1 MTKRRQCKL
10 MCIVAHPDDE
20 GQCAG
25 AIMRETRQDEWAVVV
40 WMTNGAKGWS
50 LPEKADHEKVIAVR
64 REEAKAALQIL
75 GAEGYWLDYEDS
87 ELAYNADVVLRVAS
101 VIRQYRPKIVI
112 THAQDTWHPDH
123 QATSRIVTEAVRLSG
138 SRLTMPEQP
147 PHHVKS
153 LYYFVGNRQ
162 TQPDFFLDVSDL
174 MDDKLAART
183 IHESQFPK
191 VAEER
196 YRAMATIWGAEAGVK
211 YAEAYLE
218 PRKRTVL
225 RLP

>member
-25 AIMRETRQDEWAVVV
+25 AIMRETRQGEWAVVV
-40 WMTNGAKGWS
+40 WMTNGDKGWS
-50 LPEKADHEKVIAVR
+50 LPDTPDHDTVIAVR
-64 REEAKAALQIL
+64 REEAKAALHIL

-87 ELAYNADVVLRVAS
+87 ELAYNPDTVLRVAS
-101 VIRQYRPKIVI
+101 IIRQYRPKIVV
-112 THAQDTWHPDH
+112 THGQDTWHTDH
-123 QATSRIVTEAVRLSG
+123 QATSRIVTEAVRMAEN
-138 SRLTMPEQP
+138 RLVLAELQP
-147 PHHVKS
+147 HSVKS
-153 LYYFVGNRQ
+153 LYHFVANRKVE
-162 TQPDFFLDVSDL
+162 PDFFLDVSDI
-174 MDDKLAART
+174 MDDKIAARA

-191 VAEER
+191 VAQER

-218 PRKRTVL
+218 PKKRTLL